1 MNEKKYFWTAVL
13 LAVLLGITCGVLHA
27 YSVAEH
33 KTVGDTFN
41 GVITSE
47 VSQ

>member
-1 MNEKKYFWTAVL
+1 MKKNKMTWVAVL
-13 LAVLLGITCGVLHA
+13 LAVLLGITCGVLHT